1 MADLSA
7 SRSPPWREAIEQA
20 IEKNK
25 ELKFSKYVQLVWRLP
40 HKGSS
45 MQDRDLDGTA
55 GLHIERTLLDATLS
69 NAEWWYAGS

>member
-1 MADLSA
+1 MADATA

-25 ELKFSKYVQLVWRLP
+25 DLKFSKYVQLVWRLL

-45 MQDRDLDGTA
+45 MQDRDLEATA
-55 GLHIERTLLDATLS
+55 GLHIERTSLDAILS
-69 NAEWWYAGS
+69 NGGWWYAGS